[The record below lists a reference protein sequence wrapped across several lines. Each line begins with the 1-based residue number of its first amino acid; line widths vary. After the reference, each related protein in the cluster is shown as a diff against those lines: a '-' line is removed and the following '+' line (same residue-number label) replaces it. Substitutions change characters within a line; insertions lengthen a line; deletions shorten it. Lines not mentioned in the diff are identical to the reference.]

1 MLSAVVVVATVVVSD
16 IDTFIAIIQN
26 EGLVVKAKFAKSLEF
41 FPAERAVAIAKVLD
55 AFALKN
61 REAADASKILDNT
74 IAFVMARLL
83 KRLLPPDD
91 QQLAGLAGGG
101 GNTSENSAS
110 GKKNEFDP
118 KPLSEWWSD
127 NIQRE
132 IQPDEGEGNSTEVKF
147 PSYVKNAIARH
158 VNLVLNS
165 FMAESYSPIKEGNSK
180 IDTVAIQFQQPTAVH
195 AAMASVKSP
204 KGSGPGNARI
214 KADVVRVRVVEAD
227 GPDAHKPFRF
237 LFWGD
242 VVGELVAQSFSK
254 GMVIPFG

>member
-1 MLSAVVVVATVVVSD
+1 MIQCSGAAGDRMSSAVVVVAVVIVSG
-16 IDTFIAIIQN
+16 IDTFSAIMQK
-26 EGLVVKAKFAKSLEF
+26 EGLVVKAKFAKSLEL

-61 REAADASKILDNT
+61 REAADASKILDNAL
-74 IAFVMARLL
+74 AFVKARPL
-83 KRLLPPDD
+83 KRLLPDD

-118 KPLSEWWSD
+118 KPLIEWWSD

-165 FMAESYSPIKEGNSK
+165 FIAESYNPMKEGNNK

-204 KGSGPGNARI
+204 KGSGPGNEKIKAI
-214 KADVVRVRVVEAD
+214 KADVVRVRVAEAE
-227 GPDAHKPFRF
+227 GPDVDKPF
-237 LFWGD
+237 
-242 VVGELVAQSFSK
+242 
-254 GMVIPFG
+254 